1 MGFACVVLRVSTF
14 VLQVLFWVNMAI
26 CFLCCKIFGA
36 KFNIVSAFF
45 SSTVHSLANN
55 RFSRRFVRMENMVS
69 WQMLIKRI
77 FDKINGVLC
86 EKRGYLVQNAW
97 LNAAKCSANSYKT
110 QC

>member
-1 MGFACVVLRVSTF
+1 
-14 VLQVLFWVNMAI
+14 
-26 CFLCCKIFGA
+26 
-36 KFNIVSAFF
+36 
-45 SSTVHSLANN
+45 
-55 RFSRRFVRMENMVS
+55 MENMVS

-110 QC
+110 QG